1 MSPGAANLYVYY
13 RVRSADAAHLIAA
26 VDSLQAR
33 LCSEFPGLVCSLSR
47 RADDD
52 AKGPTF
58 METYSHAE
66 GLSPPLQ
73 QLIEANVGPALRA
86 WIVGDRHVERFIPCA

>member
-13 RVRSADAAHLIAA
+13 RVRSADAAQLIAA

-33 LCSEFPGLVCSLSR
+33 LRPEFPGLVCSLSR
-47 RADDD
+47 RLDD
-52 AKGPTF
+52 AAQDATL

-66 GLSPPLQ
+66 GLSPSSQ
-73 QLIEANVGPALRA
+73 QLIEQRMGPALRA

>member
-13 RVRSADAAHLIAA
+13 RVRLADAAQLVAA
-26 VDSLQAR
+26 VDTLQAR
-33 LCSEFPGLVCSLSR
+33 LRIAIPGLVCSLSQR
-47 RADDD
+47 LDDG

-66 GLSPPLQ
+66 GLSPPSQ
-73 QLIEANVGPALRA
+73 QLIEEHMGPALRA
-86 WIVGDRHVERFIPCA
+86 WIVGDRHVERFTPCA

>member
-13 RVRSADAAHLIAA
+13 RVRSADAAQLIAA

-47 RADDD
+47 RADDG

-58 METYSHAE
+58 METYRHAE
-66 GLSPPLQ
+66 GLSPPTQ
-73 QLIEANVGPALRA
+73 QMIEDQVGPALRA

>member
-13 RVRSADAAHLIAA
+13 RVRSADTPRLIAA
-26 VDSLQAR
+26 VQDVQAR
-33 LCSEFPGLVCSLSR
+33 LRTEIPGLVCSLSQ
-47 RADDD
+47 RAIDD
-52 AKGPTF
+52 AQGPTF

-73 QLIEANVGPALRA
+73 QLIEAHVGPALRA
-86 WIVGDRHVERFIPCA
+86 WIVGDRHVERFTPCA